1 MIGDL
6 PLDVLA
12 LVLWHLVKIETR
24 GIRGQESTTT
34 GTVVGRVGRVGVL
47 NRVLYERVLGSD
59 DHVWMLLARLLYPR
73 GVVSV
78 EEEENDKEE
87 EGVSYRSFKELVRDD
102 NRRGCPV
109 VRWDSSM
116 RESTAAALD
125 DTTGHEFLFTMS
137 RCGSVLWIVTMM
149 EVGRAWRYGGCQC
162 LNVAIRMEYRH
173 GVSLMNTEIPGD
185 VYVAL
190 VREDN
195 DSGHSMTYG
204 GVVGDLYRKGWYPPW
219 VGDERVDTSSLSVKD
234 KRDIWLCDV
243 RARDA
248 LDRSLFGLH
257 RVICLFQCC
266 SVDDVQ
272 RGNSWCTCTLRF
284 GNIMSELYE
293 TYSTAIGSHYC
304 GIYVMFGSQDC
315 MYPCRLGQLEQL
327 LTQEGCNRLCG
338 RDGRV
343 MREWEPVDL

>member
-12 LVLWHLVKIETR
+12 VVLWHLVNIETR
-24 GIRGQESTTT
+24 GIRGHESTTT
-34 GTVVGRVGRVGVL
+34 ATVLGRVGRVGVL

-78 EEEENDKEE
+78 EEENQE
-87 EGVSYRSFKELVRDD
+87 EGVTYRSFKELVRDD

-109 VRWDSSM
+109 VRWDSSI
-116 RESTAAALD
+116 RESTADNVL
-125 DTTGHEFLFTMS
+125 TMS

-149 EVGRAWRYGGCQC
+149 EVGRAWRYGGCHC
-162 LNVAIRMEYRH
+162 LNVTVRMEYRR
-173 GVSLMNTEIPGD
+173 GVSLMKREIPGD

-190 VREDN
+190 VRIQDN
-195 DSGHSMTYG
+195 ESGMTCG
-204 GVVGDLYRKGWYPPW
+204 GVVGDLYRKGLYPPW
-219 VGDERVDTSSLSVKD
+219 VGNERVDTSSLSVKD

-257 RVICLFQCC
+257 RVVCLFQCC

-272 RGNSWCTCTLRF
+272 RGDSWCTCTFRF
-284 GNIMSELYE
+284 GDIMSELYE
-293 TYSTAIGSHYC
+293 AYSASIGSHCC
-304 GIYVMFGSQDC
+304 GIYAMFGSQDC

-327 LTQEGCNRLCG
+327 LTQGCCNRLCG

-343 MREWEPVDL
+343 MREWEPAEL